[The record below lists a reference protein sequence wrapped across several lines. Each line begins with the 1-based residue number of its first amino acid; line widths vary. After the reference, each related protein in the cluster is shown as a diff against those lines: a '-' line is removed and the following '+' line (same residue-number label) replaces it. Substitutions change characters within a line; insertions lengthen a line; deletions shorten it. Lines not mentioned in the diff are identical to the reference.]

1 MHVTIPALMPAL
13 VRMAVTST
21 RDKSMHHTLLGGRFT
36 LADGTPLPLS
46 KAIRAGDFV
55 FLSGQLGLDENG
67 RIADG
72 IEAQT
77 RHCLRHITS
86 LLALAGVD
94 LSAVVKATVWL
105 TEVGDFAAFNRVYG
119 EAFPDAPP
127 VRSTVVSGLVLPGAK
142 VEIEVIAYA
151 PAA

>member
-1 MHVTIPALMPAL
+1 MQHTI
-13 VRMAVTST
+13 
-21 RDKSMHHTLLGGRFT
+21 LGGRFT

-67 RIADG
+67 RIAEG

-77 RHCLRHITS
+77 QHCLRHIRQ
-86 LLALAGVD
+86 LLELAGVD

-105 TEVGDFAAFNRVYG
+105 TEVGDFAAFNRVYAQ
-119 EAFPDAPP
+119 AFADAPP
-127 VRSTVVSGLVLPGAK
+127 VRSTVVSGLVMPGAK

-151 PAA
+151 PTAAS